1 MRKIIDNE
9 RIIIKVCDMY
19 FNGMK
24 KQSEIAKE
32 LNISRPTVSRMID
45 IAKEKGIVKIL
56 ISDLS
61 GRNYFSLER
70 KLEEKFN
77 LKEVIIVDTKE
88 DDKEQ
93 KDEMGK
99 ATANFLERIVKE
111 GSIVGVSMGTTI
123 SCIAKHISGYYSYR
137 KLQFIPMIGG
147 VGQVATELHSN
158 SIVENLAKSFG
169 AKYQFLHIPAMV
181 SSSHIKE
188 ELMKDDYIKNIFDK
202 VNKMNIALLGIG
214 SISED
219 STVIHTGYF
228 ESNQYEELKNNGAVS
243 DICMNILDANGD
255 PSKFDI
261 NNNVISVDIDR
272 FKMTEYSIG
281 IAGGLKKEESIL
293 SVIRGGYINVLVTD
307 VECAKR
313 LLEKKL

>member
-158 SIVENLAKSFG
+158 SIVESLAKSFG

-181 SSSHIKE
+181 SSKHIKE

-228 ESNQYEELKNNGAVS
+228 ESNQYEELKNSGAVS

-261 NNNVISVDIDR
+261 NNNIISVDINR
-272 FKMTEYSIG
+272 LKMTEYSIG
-281 IAGGLKKEESIL
+281 IAGGSKKEDAIL
-293 SVIRGGYINVLVTD
+293 SVIRGGFINVLVTD
-307 VECAKR
+307 VNCAKQ
-313 LLEKKL
+313 LLERKL